1 MLTHPVLNTLAQQQ
15 RVGDITGEM
24 LLNGHGLDS
33 SFRKNVGFC
42 QQMDIHDESS
52 TIREALEFSA
62 LLRQSSEISRRD
74 KVDYVDTVLDMLD
87 LVDIQDVSLSL
98 ENF

>member
-1 MLTHPVLNTLAQQQ
+1 
-15 RVGDITGEM
+15 M
-24 LLNGHGLDS
+24 LLNGHYLDS
-33 SFRKNVGFC
+33 AFKKKVGFC